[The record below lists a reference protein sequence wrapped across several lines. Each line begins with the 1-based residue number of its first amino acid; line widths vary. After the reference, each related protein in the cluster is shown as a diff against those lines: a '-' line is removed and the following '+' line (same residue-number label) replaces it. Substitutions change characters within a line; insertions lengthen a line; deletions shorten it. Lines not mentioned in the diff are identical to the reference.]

1 MVLDPKKHDKFNVHI
16 NDFDGPL
23 ELLIHLIKKS
33 KMDISDIKIETIT
46 EQYMQYLQNMN
57 DLNFDVAGEYFVM
70 AANLMSIKSKML
82 LSRDIDEED
91 DDYEDP
97 REDLMNQLLVYQE
110 YKEVAKL
117 LKKKALA
124 NNQYHSSQPSLP
136 QLAQHSLEI
145 SDRQSLNRM
154 LLYDAYHNLMLK
166 NKQQSYVHTV
176 KQWQYTVKEQRD
188 YVMYQVTKHNNIEFH
203 ALLQDDNDLELVVT
217 TFLSLLELVR
227 KHELIVK
234 QQQQNIYL
242 TKRKLGE
249 N

>member
-1 MVLDPKKHDKFNVHI
+1 MVVESKQYNKFNVHI

-33 KMDISDIKIETIT
+33 KMDISDIKIEMIT
-46 EQYMQYLQNMN
+46 EQYMQYLQNMKN
-57 DLNFDVAGEYFVM
+57 LNFDVAGEYFVM

-82 LSRDIDEED
+82 LIHDIDKED

-97 REDLMNQLLVYQE
+97 REDLMNQLLMYQE

-117 LKKKALA
+117 LKNNEKKKHK
-124 NNQYHSSQPSLP
+124 YHSIKPKLP
-136 QLAQHSLEI
+136 ELNHTLEM
-145 SDRQSLNRM
+145 SDNNFNRTM
-154 LLYDAYHNLMLK
+154 LLNAYYKLLRQK
-166 NKQQSYVHTV
+166 RRQPYVHTIN
-176 KQWQYTVKEQRD
+176 QWHYTVKEQRN
-188 YVMYQVTKHNNIEFH
+188 YVMQQVNKYNHLEFH
-203 ALLQDDNDLELVVT
+203 ALIKDDSDLEFVVT

-227 KHELIVK
+227 KQELIV
-234 QQQQNIYL
+234 QQEHKNIYL